1 MTPQWPPP
9 RPLRVNRMQ
18 RFLLFLLND
27 TEFDLKITLSILNG
41 ERRISLRHNIL
52 AHNIITDDIPQL
64 NILPLEGIQDF
75 LRFTSMKSISQ
86 EPINKNSVI
95 PRGLDHDPYICTNS
109 C

>member
-1 MTPQWPPP
+1 MKNLLPGKHFTNCGNEYP
-9 RPLRVNRMQ
+9 RRSDHKSLGWSRGNCRV
-18 RFLLFLLND
+18 LC
-27 TEFDLKITLSILNG
+27 
-41 ERRISLRHNIL
+41 
-52 AHNIITDDIPQL
+52 PQL

>member
-1 MTPQWPPP
+1 MKVP
-9 RPLRVNRMQ
+9 RV
-18 RFLLFLLND
+18 
-27 TEFDLKITLSILNG
+27 S
-41 ERRISLRHNIL
+41 
-52 AHNIITDDIPQL
+52 QL

>member
-1 MTPQWPPP
+1 MKKEK
-9 RPLRVNRMQ
+9 LR
-18 RFLLFLLND
+18 
-27 TEFDLKITLSILNG
+27 
-41 ERRISLRHNIL
+41 EREKEIKEAKRVAKSEKK
-52 AHNIITDDIPQL
+52 AQL